1 MPPFT
6 EIICPVIYDDLS
18 SAKNETAFATSSGV
32 PSRITGISSR
42 SISTV
47 SLPSFVTISVFI
59 TPGDTAFTVIPDGAT
74 SFASALVRPIRPAFD
89 AE

>member
-42 SISTV
+42 KDIYGIFTELCHHFGV
-47 SLPSFVTISVFI
+47 YNA
-59 TPGDTAFTVIPDGAT
+59 GDTAFTVIPDGAT
-74 SFASALVRPIRPAFD
+74 SFASALVRPIRPAFA